1 MGIETLGA
9 ALRQLNHLYA
19 DGVVAGLSKAEV
31 LERYLALGGRRGLR
45 RPVGAARAPGTGR
58 LPRYLAV
65 TDFVSSVLMVRG
77 VWRGVSR

>member
-9 ALRQLNHLYA
+9 ALRQLNHLSA
-19 DGVVAGLSKAEV
+19 DRVVGGLSKSEV

-65 TDFVSSVLMVRG
+65 TDFVSSVLIDRG
-77 VWRGVSR
+77 ARWGISR